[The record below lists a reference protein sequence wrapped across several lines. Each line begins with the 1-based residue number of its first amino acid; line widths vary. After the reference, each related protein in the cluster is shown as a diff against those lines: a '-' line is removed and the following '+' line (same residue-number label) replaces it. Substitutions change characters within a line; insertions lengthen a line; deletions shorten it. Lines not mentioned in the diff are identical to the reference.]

1 MERFEVVVSGI
12 ETLTPRV
19 RSFVLARADG
29 GPLPGWTAGAHI
41 DVHAPAFG
49 KRSYSLIETASP
61 HNAAEHPTTYRVAVL
76 LEAKSRGGSAYMHGL
91 KTGDRLTISPPS
103 NNFPLS
109 PDTSEVALV
118 AGGIGV
124 TPLLS
129 MACELASA
137 KRTFSFHYAGRSRT
151 ELAFLPEID
160 QLTAATVTVHAD
172 DEAGG
177 LFNLEGLMAQLPAR
191 TPLYL
196 CGPLPMIEAAIALAK
211 RLDWPQGRL
220 HFEIFASP
228 EENAGDASFEVELRS
243 SGRVYEI
250 PPGKSILDVLIDA
263 GEEPLHD
270 CKRGDCGICQT
281 GVIEGI
287 PDHRDYVLS
296 DAERASNKVM
306 QICVSRAKSKRLVL
320 EL

>member
-1 MERFEVVVSGI
+1 MERFEVVVSGV

-19 RSFVLARADG
+19 RSLVLVRADG
-29 GPLPGWTAGAHI
+29 APLPGWTAGAHI
-41 DVHAPAFG
+41 DVYSPAFDR
-49 KRSYSLIETASP
+49 RSYSLIETASP
-61 HNAAEHPTTYRVAVL
+61 QDAAERPTAYRFAVL

-91 KTGDRLTISPPS
+91 KVGDRITISPPS

-109 PDTSEVALV
+109 PGEAALV

-129 MACELASA
+129 MACELAAS
-137 KRTFSFHYAGRSRT
+137 KRSFSFHYAGRSRS
-151 ELAFLPEID
+151 ELAFIPEIER
-160 QLTAATVTVHAD
+160 LTDANAIIHAD

-177 LFNLEGLMAQLPAR
+177 LFNLEGLMAQLPAG

-211 RLDWPQGRL
+211 RLDWPEGRL

-228 EENAGDASFEVELRS
+228 EEKADDASFEVELKS
-243 SGRVYEI
+243 NGRVYEI
-250 PPGKSILDVLIDA
+250 PPGKTILDVLIDA

-281 GVIEGI
+281 TVIDGI